1 MTDASTTLSTAA
13 KNKADRESMSEKDL
27 VQLIAKQLKI
37 DTYSAEKYPHN
48 PELKE
53 IISAEVAQHFKIIPL
68 KKVGKLLV
76 IATSDPSDI
85 RTQDK
90 IRQLTNLDVEPV
102 ISTEAELNSLAQAV
116 YGTTF
121 NIKEMM
127 SSLDGI
133 DADAA
138 KDEDEGSL
146 DVSLSSAQDMAQE
159 APVIKLVNSILMQ
172 ACREKASD
180 IHISPE
186 KDRIQLRFRIDGQLK
201 EFPAPP
207 KSYFFPIISRVKLLS
222 NMDISVTRVPQDG
235 RFTFKYAD
243 SEVSVRASAL
253 PTIYGENMVMRL
265 LQQSK
270 GKALTIEDLGFDP
283 KERDKFLRATQKPY
297 GMILATGPTGSG
309 KSTLLYA
316 LLRKVNKPNIN
327 IITLEDP
334 VEYRMPGVRQVQLNR
349 KAGMTFAS
357 GLRSILRQ
365 DPNVIMVGEI
375 RDQETAHIS
384 IEAALTGH
392 LLLSTLHANTSSG
405 AITRFVEMG
414 IEPFLVASTMLVV
427 GAQRLVRRICPQC
440 IEPYEAPPEA
450 MSALGLKPIPG
461 TLFLR
466 GKGCYQCND
475 TGYQGRCGIYEIL
488 DVTNEIKDLIIKGAS
503 MHEIEREA
511 VRMGVL
517 RTLIMDSADK
527 VLRGFTTLEEAGAAV
542 LI

>member
-1 MTDASTTLSTAA
+1 VTDPASPKTPATKA
-13 KNKADRESMSEKDL
+13 KVDKESMSENEL
-27 VQLIAKQLKI
+27 VKLIAKQLKI
-37 DTYSAEKYPHN
+37 DTYSQEKYPDAAQ
-48 PELKE
+48 LKDV
-53 IISAEVAQHFKIIPL
+53 ISSDQAQRFKIIPL

-76 IATSDPSDI
+76 IAMTDPSDI
-85 RTQDK
+85 RTQDQ
-90 IRQLTNLDVEPV
+90 IRQFTNLDVEPV
-102 ISTEAELNSLAQAV
+102 ICTDAELNQLAQLV

-121 NIKEMM
+121 NVKEMM
-127 SSLDGI
+127 SSLDGM
-133 DADAA
+133 DADA
-138 KDEDEGSL
+138 KEEDDGAL
-146 DVSLSSAQDMAQE
+146 DVSINTAQDMATE

-172 ACREKASD
+172 ACREKTSD

-207 KSYFFPIISRVKLLS
+207 KSYFFPIISRIKLLS
-222 NMDISVTRVPQDG
+222 NMDISVTRIPQDG

-243 SEVSVRASAL
+243 TEVSVRASAL
-253 PTIYGENMVMRL
+253 PTIYGENMVLRL

-270 GKALTIEDLGFDP
+270 GKALTLEDLGFDE
-283 KERDKFLRATQKPY
+283 KEREKFLRAIQKPY
-297 GMILATGPTGSG
+297 GMVLATGPTGSG

-334 VEYRMPGVRQVQLNR
+334 VEYRMDGIRQVQLNR

-384 IEAALTGH
+384 IESALTGH

-405 AITRFVEMG
+405 AVTRFVEMG
-414 IEPFLVASTMLVV
+414 IEPFLVASTLLVC
-427 GAQRLVRRICPQC
+427 GAQRLVRRICPHC
-440 IEPYEAPPEA
+440 LEPYEAPLEA
-450 MSALGLKPIPG
+450 MAALGLQPIPG

-466 GKGCYQCND
+466 GKGCYQCNE
-475 TGYQGRCGIYEIL
+475 TGYQGRCGVYEIL
-488 DVTNEIKDLIIKGAS
+488 DVANPIKDLIIKGAS
-503 MHEIEREA
+503 MHEIEAEA
-511 VRMGVL
+511 VRLGLL
-517 RTLIMDSADK
+517 RTLIMDAADK